1 MLLQPLLIVDST
13 TASNAAELLIDHIKQ
28 HAALRLAKAAA
39 QISILREKLV
49 DFHGYGLWSIWNLI
63 VH

>member
-1 MLLQPLLIVDST
+1 MLLQPLLIVDNT
-13 TASNAAELLIDHIKQ
+13 TASDAAELLIDHIKQ

-49 DFHGYGLWSIWNLI
+49 DFHGYGL
-63 VH
+63 

>member
-1 MLLQPLLIVDST
+1 MLLQPLLIVDNT
-13 TASNAAELLIDHIKQ
+13 TASDAAELIIDHIKP

-49 DFHGYGLWSIWNLI
+49 DFHGYGL
-63 VH
+63 